1 MFLIRRYNITR
12 YPINCF
18 KLLEKIIASNTIKLE
33 FRMSDQFS
41 KNVDAAAL
49 YFGEEDGYCIM
60 FNSQKIGS
68 FDHAPNRR
76 CNFTLAHELGHI
88 FLEH

>member
-1 MFLIRRYNITR
+1 
-12 YPINCF
+12 
-18 KLLEKIIASNTIKLE
+18 
-33 FRMSDQFS
+33 MSDQFS